1 MRRNSGFTLI
11 ELAIAVSIMLII
23 LLLAV
28 PSLDGVMADRRL
40 RRSLDDFNS
49 IVRQA
54 QERSIAERRSYLIVW
69 YDGKVGLRPEGLM
82 KGEEPE
88 PVATLP
94 MARGESVKFA
104 FPAAMMEDPPAEW
117 IFWPSGNCEPAIVTY
132 RGPNG
137 GWTANY
143 SALTARAEVV
153 SYVAK

>member
-1 MRRNSGFTLI
+1 MRRDEGFTLI
-11 ELAIAVSIMLII
+11 ELAIAIFVMLII
-23 LLLAV
+23 MMLAV
-28 PSLDGVMADRRL
+28 PSLNGVMADRRL

-54 QERSIAERRSYLIVW
+54 QERSIAERRSYLIIW
-69 YDGKVGLRPEGLM
+69 REGKVGLRPEGLM
-82 KGEEPE
+82 KGEDPA
-88 PVATLP
+88 PVATL
-94 MARGESVKFA
+94 ALGRGESLKFT
-104 FPAAMMEDPPAEW
+104 FPAAMMEDPPPEW
-117 IFWPSGNCEPAIVTY
+117 IFWPSGNCEPAAVTY

>member
-1 MRRNSGFTLI
+1 MRRNDGFTLI
-11 ELAIAVSIMLII
+11 ELAIAISIMLII
-23 LLLAV
+23 LMLAV

-54 QERSIAERRSYLIVW
+54 QERSIAERRAYLIVW
-69 YDGKVGLRPEGLM
+69 HDGKIGLRPEGLM
-82 KGEEPE
+82 KGEDPA
-88 PVATLP
+88 PVATL
-94 MARGESVKFA
+94 ALGRGNAIKFT

-132 RGPNG
+132 RGQNG
-137 GWTANY
+137 AWTANY